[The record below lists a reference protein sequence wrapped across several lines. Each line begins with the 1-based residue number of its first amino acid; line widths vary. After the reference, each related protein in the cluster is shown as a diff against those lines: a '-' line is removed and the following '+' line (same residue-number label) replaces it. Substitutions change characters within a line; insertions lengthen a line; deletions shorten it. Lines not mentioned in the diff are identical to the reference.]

1 LSSILLTSV
10 ATTGLSQQAFADPV
24 KSEVKVTNM
33 LPFGD
38 NFFVFLSVIN
48 SKHGITTISIT
59 TSSDDP
65 VVFMPSDVS
74 SNCIDSFSNSFLIS
88 ATSFPLTVT
97 VIDCKNN
104 PSTDIHTVEIEI
116 SGKEICTPPSM
127 ENAAG
132 ECVDP
137 PLECLGDMILN
148 VAGDACVEPPLEC
161 LGDTI
166 LNVAGDACVCPTGQI
181 PGQNANECIV
191 EISSPTNSKQELK
204 LAVINDLTVLKDS
217 TDKETDKKID
227 RAIKHIEK
235 SLKDELWEYD
245 NILDSEK
252 GKEVFYEEAKAVKD
266 LKKILNKVDVS
277 ATTVILSAIGTLVDI
292 DRMLAQ
298 EAIDS
303 VPTDTGN
310 KKVDEEIVKAIKNME
325 EAEKELEKNESDKA
339 IKKFKRAWEHAQ
351 NALKEL

>member
-1 LSSILLTSV
+1 MIRYNLKFRLFSLVFLSSILLTSV
-10 ATTGLSQQAFADPV
+10 ATISLPQQAFADPGN
-24 KSEVKVTNM
+24 SEVEVTNM
-33 LPFGD
+33 FPRGD
-38 NFFVFLSVIN
+38 NYLVFFSVID
-48 SKHGITTISIT
+48 SEDGIKTISVT
-59 TSSDDP
+59 TSSGVP
-65 VVFMPSDVS
+65 VIFVPSYVS
-74 SNCIDSFSNSFLIS
+74 LNCIDSFSNSFIIS

-116 SGKEICTPPSM
+116 SGKEICTPPKM

-137 PLECLGDMILN
+137 PLN
-148 VAGDACVEPPLEC
+148 C

-166 LNVAGDACVCPTGQI
+166 PNVAGDACVCPTGQI
-181 PGQNANECIV
+181 PGQNANECID
-191 EISSPTNSKQELK
+191 EISSTTNSKQELK

-266 LKKILNKVDVS
+266 LKKILKKVDVS